1 MTDSQEPESHS
12 LMEGSKEQQEKEE
25 TPVTGVSDIVGDFGR
40 WQQIV
45 FAFFFTCGMFSA
57 WNGLALSFF
66 APEVKHWCSDDG
78 DDGLLSATAVNSSC
92 LRSNGSQCERWKY
105 DESVYTG
112 SVVQEWDLVCGRSW
126 LVSLSKSS
134 YQLGT
139 LFAVML
145 AQLADRVG
153 RFPIVFGGVILEVM
167 AGFMSALSVNVYM
180 YLGSRFLLAMGNAA
194 RWGSG
199 FVIVLEIVGSKCR
212 GDVGIGIEFGWAFGY
227 AVLPLIAYFV
237 RDFRRLQIVLTLPE
251 IIFIYLCWKYVPES
265 PRWQLSSGRLK
276 AAEQSIRRAAR
287 MNGKEEAIDS
297 KLKQLTAKF
306 KSEGDPTRSNA
317 TVLDLWRHSSLRK
330 KTALLYLTWA
340 VNAFV
345 YYGLSFNTN
354 SLQGDPY
361 INFFLSGIVE
371 VPAYALTLY
380 ALRTKGG
387 RRGSLVTAMIGAGLS
402 FLLIIPFSFSDG
414 FLWLKAGFPMLGK
427 FFITC
432 SFAIIYLYSGEV
444 YPTVVR
450 TVGLGSSSMVA
461 RIGSVIAPFVRELGE
476 ATHPT
481 FALTIFGLLSIV
493 NALLLL
499 KFGEETDGHDIP
511 DTLDQVEAGNKKESA
526 TEL

>member
-1 MTDSQEPESHS
+1 MQPDVPESNS
-12 LMEGSKEQQEKEE
+12 LMETGKTHLEKEE
-25 TPVTGVSDIVGDFGR
+25 TPVTCVSDIVGDFGP
-40 WQQIV
+40 WQRIV
-45 FAFFFTCGMFSA
+45 FAFFFVCGIFSA
-57 WNGLALSFF
+57 WNALAITFF
-66 APEVKHWCSDDG
+66 APEVKHWCDQGDESLTDTLLTNNSCIRNDG
-78 DDGLLSATAVNSSC
+78 G
-92 LRSNGSQCERWKY
+92 QCERWKY
-105 DESVYTG
+105 DESVYPG

-145 AQLADRVG
+145 AQVADRVG
-153 RFPIVFGGVILEVM
+153 RFPIVFGGVILEVL
-167 AGFMSALSVNVYM
+167 AGFMSVFAVNVYM

-199 FVIVLEIVGSKCR
+199 FVIVLEIVGTKYR
-212 GDVGIGIEFGWAFGY
+212 GDVGIGIEFGWALGY

-237 RDFRRLQIVLTLPE
+237 RDFRQLQLFLTLPE
-251 IIFIYLCWKYVPES
+251 IVFIFFCWKFVPES

-276 AAEQSIRRAAR
+276 AAERSIRHAAR
-287 MNGKEEAIDS
+287 MNGKEVAIDG

-306 KSEGDPTRSNA
+306 KSENDPTRGNA
-317 TVLDLWRHSSLRK
+317 TVLDLWRQKSLRK
-330 KTALLYLTWA
+330 KTALLYLTWM
-340 VNAFV
+340 VTAFV

-371 VPAYALTLY
+371 IPAYALTMY
-380 ALRTKGG
+380 ALRTRGG
-387 RRGSLVTAMIGAGLS
+387 RKGSLVAAMIGAGLS
-402 FLLIIPFSFSDG
+402 FLLMIPFSFSDG
-414 FLWLKAGFPMLGK
+414 FLWLKAVFPMLGK
-427 FFITC
+427 FFVTC
-432 SFAIIYLYSGEV
+432 SYAIIYLYSGEV

-481 FALTIFGLLSIV
+481 FALTIFGVLSIL
-493 NALLLL
+493 NGLLLL
-499 KFGEETDGHDIP
+499 RFGEETDGRDIP
-511 DTLDQVEAGNKKESA
+511 DTLEQVEPGNKKQSS